1 MTVSE
6 VLENYNEENQNDISE
21 KLKKLWISELD
32 KKIAGELNQNREGL
46 KSDFYSIEKDELF
59 ILNAPTEYDEI
70 YLVYLKM
77 KTDYYLGET
86 ERYNNSA
93 KIYNNL
99 YFEMGNFISRSF
111 KKRNNTFLKVALNND

>member
-21 KLKKLWISELD
+21 NSKKRWISEID
-32 KKIAGELNQNREGL
+32 KKIVSELIKNREGL
-46 KSDFYSIEKDELF
+46 SCEFYSLKKEASF
-59 ILNAPTEYDEI
+59 ILNAPEEYEEI
-70 YLVYLKM
+70 YSVYLKM

-93 KIYNNL
+93 KIFNHL
-99 YFEMGNFISRSF
+99 YFEMGNFISRNF
-111 KKRNNTFLKVALNND
+111 KKTDNISLKVAFNND

>member
-6 VLENYNEENQNDISE
+6 VLENYNEENQSDISE

-32 KKIAGELNQNREGL
+32 KKIVSELTKNYEGF
-46 KSDFYSIEKDELF
+46 KSDFYTLEKDDSF

-70 YLVYLKM
+70 YSLYLKM
-77 KTDYYLGET
+77 KSDYYLGET

-93 KIYNNL
+93 KIYNRL
-99 YFEMGNFISRSF
+99 YYELGNFISRSF
-111 KKRNNTFLKVALNND
+111 KKKKNISLKVELNNG

>member
-70 YLVYLKM
+70 YSVYLKM

-86 ERYNNSA
+86 ERYNNSV

-99 YFEMGNFISRSF
+99 YFEMGNFISRNYKIKENIS
-111 KKRNNTFLKVALNND
+111 LKVAPGND

>member
-70 YLVYLKM
+70 YSVYLKM

>member
-32 KKIAGELNQNREGL
+32 KKIVSELTKNYEGF
-46 KSDFYSIEKDELF
+46 KSDFYTLEKDDSF

-70 YLVYLKM
+70 YSLYLKM
-77 KTDYYLGET
+77 KSDYYLGET

-93 KIYNNL
+93 KIYNRL
-99 YFEMGNFISRSF
+99 YYELGNFISRSF
-111 KKRNNTFLKVALNND
+111 KKKKNISLKVELNNG

>member
-6 VLENYNEENQNDISE
+6 VLENYNEENLNDISE

-32 KKIAGELNQNREGL
+32 KKIVSELTKNYEGF
-46 KSDFYSIEKDELF
+46 KSGFYTLEKDDSF

-70 YLVYLKM
+70 YSIYLKM
-77 KTDYYLGET
+77 KSDYYLGET

-93 KIYNNL
+93 KIYNRL
-99 YFEMGNFISRSF
+99 YYELGNFISRSF
-111 KKRNNTFLKVALNND
+111 KKKNNISLKVELNNG

>member
-111 KKRNNTFLKVALNND
+111 KKRNNTSLKVALNND

>member
-70 YLVYLKM
+70 YSVYLKM

-111 KKRNNTFLKVALNND
+111 KKKNNTSLKVAFNND

>member
-70 YLVYLKM
+70 YSVYLKM

-111 KKRNNTFLKVALNND
+111 KKKNNTSLKVALNND

>member
-32 KKIAGELNQNREGL
+32 KKIVSELNKNREKL
-46 KSDFYSIEKDELF
+46 KSDFYSIEKDNSF
-59 ILNAPTEYDEI
+59 SLNAPVEYDEI
-70 YLVYLKM
+70 YSVYLKM

-93 KIYNNL
+93 KIYNHL
-99 YFEMGNFISRSF
+99 FFEMGNFISRNF
-111 KKRNNTFLKVALNND
+111 RKKNKVSLKVELNND

>member
-32 KKIAGELNQNREGL
+32 KKIASELNKNREKL
-46 KSDFYSIEKDELF
+46 KSDFYSIEKDNSF
-59 ILNAPTEYDEI
+59 SLNAPVEYDEI
-70 YLVYLKM
+70 YSVYLKM

-93 KIYNNL
+93 KIYNHL
-99 YFEMGNFISRSF
+99 FFEMGNFISRNF
-111 KKRNNTFLKVALNND
+111 RKKNKVSLKVELNND

>member
-21 KLKKLWISELD
+21 NSKKRWISEID
-32 KKIAGELNQNREGL
+32 KKIVCELNRNRETL
-46 KSDFYSIEKDELF
+46 CDEFYSVKKNDSF
-59 ILNAPTEYDEI
+59 VLNAPEEYDEI

-77 KTDYYLGET
+77 KTDFYLGET

-93 KIYNNL
+93 KIFNHL
-99 YFEMGNFISRSF
+99 YFEMANFISRNF
-111 KKRNNTFLKVALNND
+111 KKKEKISLKVVLNND

>member
-21 KLKKLWISELD
+21 KLKKLCISELD

-70 YLVYLKM
+70 YSVYLKM

-111 KKRNNTFLKVALNND
+111 KKKNNTSLKVALNND

>member
-21 KLKKLWISELD
+21 NSKKRWISEID
-32 KKIAGELNQNREGL
+32 KKIVSELIKNREGL
-46 KSDFYSIEKDELF
+46 SCEFYSTKKDDSF
-59 ILNAPTEYDEI
+59 VLNAPEEYDEV
-70 YLVYLKM
+70 YSVYLKM

-93 KIYNNL
+93 KIFNHL
-99 YFEMGNFISRSF
+99 YFEMGNFISRNF
-111 KKRNNTFLKVALNND
+111 KKTENISLKVALNND

>member
-1 MTVSE
+1 
-6 VLENYNEENQNDISE
+6 
-21 KLKKLWISELD
+21 
-32 KKIAGELNQNREGL
+32 
-46 KSDFYSIEKDELF
+46 
-59 ILNAPTEYDEI
+59 
-70 YLVYLKM
+70 M

-111 KKRNNTFLKVALNND
+111 KKKNNTSLKVALNND

>member
-32 KKIAGELNQNREGL
+32 KKIASELNKNREKL
-46 KSDFYSIEKDELF
+46 KSDFYSIEKDNSF
-59 ILNAPTEYDEI
+59 SLNAPVEYDEI
-70 YLVYLKM
+70 YSVYLKM

-93 KIYNNL
+93 KIYNHL
-99 YFEMGNFISRSF
+99 FFEMWNFISRNF
-111 KKRNNTFLKVALNND
+111 RKKNKVSLKVELNND

>member
-46 KSDFYSIEKDELF
+46 NSDFYSIEKDELF

-70 YLVYLKM
+70 YSVYLKM

-111 KKRNNTFLKVALNND
+111 KKKNNTSLKVALNND